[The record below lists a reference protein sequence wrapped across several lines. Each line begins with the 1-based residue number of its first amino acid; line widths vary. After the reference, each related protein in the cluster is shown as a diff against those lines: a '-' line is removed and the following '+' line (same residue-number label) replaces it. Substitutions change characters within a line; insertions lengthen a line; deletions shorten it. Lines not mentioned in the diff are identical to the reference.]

1 MKFENKIRSLFITT
15 ALGCI
20 ACIACNEKVQDD
32 KEKDDQ
38 TEISA
43 KKEISAKAIERFNYN
58 DYILSPDAE
67 KEVQSWTKFL
77 ELETQISYLKT
88 ADIAFFIEERDT
100 LKNFIDSLRISV
112 PENIKTNPVNARITA
127 LETTLLKLNNDL
139 NLDNYS
145 AEKKLKSIKE
155 LLIANSNLLFVI
167 NKKLEFDKNDIG
179 RPEGE
184 GQKETFIEDDQ

>member
-1 MKFENKIRSLFITT
+1 MKFENKIRPLFIIT
-15 ALGCI
+15 AI
-20 ACIACNEKVQDD
+20 VFFVSIACNDKNQDD
-32 KEKDDQ
+32 KVKDYQ

-58 DYILSPDAE
+58 DYTLSPDAE

-77 ELETQISYLKT
+77 ELETQITYLKT
-88 ADIAFFIEERDT
+88 ADIAFFTEEKDT
-100 LKNFIDSLRISV
+100 LKNFIDSLRVSV

-139 NLDNYS
+139 NLDNYP

-155 LLIANSNLLFVI
+155 FLIANSNLIFVI

-184 GQKETFIEDDQ
+184 GQKETFIEEDK

>member
-1 MKFENKIRSLFITT
+1 MKFENKIIPLFITI
-15 ALGCI
+15 ALIFCFS
-20 ACIACNEKVQDD
+20 IACNNKIQDD

-88 ADIAFFIEERDT
+88 ADIAFFTEEKDT

-155 LLIANSNLLFVI
+155 LLIANSNLIFVI

-184 GQKETFIEDDQ
+184 GQKETFIEEDQ